1 MRKILLMLVVVLTA
15 MGCIT
20 ASANDHIP
28 VLLYHDIQTE
38 FESDRAVITVTP
50 DGFEDHIVT
59 LLNNGY
65 TPVSFEDVYN
75 ASVGKFTMPE
85 KPIVITFDDGYL
97 TNYTYGFPIIQKHNV
112 KTTIFIVTETVGKT
126 TGNPHFTWEQA
137 KIMQRSGLVSIQS
150 HTNIHE
156 DILTLDNYNVIRELR
171 LSRYMI
177 EKNLGTKCDILA
189 FPFGSCN
196 DAVVD
201 AAHKA
206 GYKVVAKVG
215 ETGKNPLINTRTT
228 PFVRVTVYGSWSGND
243 LVNMINELANQ

>member
-1 MRKILLMLVVVLTA
+1 MKKLVLMLLVLLVSI
-15 MGCIT
+15 GCVT
-20 ASANDHIP
+20 VSANDHIP

-38 FESDRAVITVTP
+38 FEPDRAVITVTP
-50 DGFEDHIVT
+50 DGFEDHVVT

-97 TNYTYGFPIIQKHNV
+97 TNYTYGFPIIKKHNV
-112 KTTIFIVTETVGKT
+112 KTTIFIVTETVGKD

-137 KIMQRSGLVSIQS
+137 KIMQKSGLVSIQS
-150 HTNIHE
+150 HTNTHE
-156 DILTLDNYNVIRELR
+156 DMLALDNYNAVRELR

-177 EKNLGTKCDILA
+177 EKNLETKCDILA

-196 DAVVD
+196 SAVVD

-215 ETGKNPLINTRTT
+215 ETGKNPLDATRTN
-228 PFVRVTVYGSWSGND
+228 PFVRVTVYGTWSGND
-243 LVNMINELANQ
+243 LVNMIDQLANQ

>member
-1 MRKILLMLVVVLTA
+1 MKKVFLMLLVVLLTL
-15 MGCIT
+15 GCVT

-28 VLLYHDIQTE
+28 VLLYHDIQE
-38 FESDRAVITVTP
+38 SFEPDRAVITVTQE
-50 DGFEDHIVT
+50 GFEEHINA
-59 LLNNGY
+59 LLNNGE
-65 TPVSFEDVYN
+65 TPVRFEDVYN
-75 ASVGKFTMPE
+75 ASEGKTALPE

-97 TNYTYGFPIIQKHNV
+97 TNYTYGFPIIQKYKV
-112 KTTIFIVTETVGKT
+112 KTTIFIVTDTVGKD

-150 HTNIHE
+150 HTNTHE

-177 EKNLGTKCDILA
+177 EKNLEIKCDILA
-189 FPFGSCN
+189 FPFGNCN

-215 ETGKNPLINTRTT
+215 EKGKNLLYNTRTT
-228 PFVRVTVYGSWSGND
+228 PFTRVTVYGSWTGSD
-243 LVNMINELANQ
+243 LVDKINELANQ